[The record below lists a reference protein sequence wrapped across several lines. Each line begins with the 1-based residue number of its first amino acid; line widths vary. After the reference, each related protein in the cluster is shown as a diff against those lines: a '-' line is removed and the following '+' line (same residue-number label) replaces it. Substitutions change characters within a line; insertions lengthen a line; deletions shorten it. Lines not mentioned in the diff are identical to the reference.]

1 MSFVCPST
9 YAFKGASK
17 TQFIFITTICSESVV
32 ELERFVQ
39 DLKDNF
45 RLGIQ
50 KYRVQKLIFDLG
62 LKSSFLTQGSNVRG
76 SKVHIAFGVQKFK
89 VQMSRVQL
97 SGVQKFIQ
105 HLGFKSPGFK
115 CPGFN
120 CLGFKSSFSIWG
132 SKVQGSKVCGSKVQ
146 GSIVLGSKVHL
157 YLRVQTSGVQKSGV
171 QKFIY
176 TLEFKNSWF
185 KRLGS
190 KVKVQLSGV
199 QMFLSHIKNHF
210 YDKLLLGD

>member
-9 YAFKGASK
+9 YAFNDASK

-76 SKVHIAFGVQKFK
+76 SKVHIAFGVQKFR
-89 VQMSRVQL
+89 VQKSRVQK
-97 SGVQKFIQ
+97 SGVQKFIL
-105 HLGFKSPGFK
+105 HLGFKNSRFK

-132 SKVQGSKVCGSKVQ
+132 SKVRGSNVR
-146 GSIVLGSKVHL
+146 GSIVWGSKVHL
-157 YLRVQTSGVQKSGV
+157 AFGVQKSRVQRSVVQKSKVQKSGV
-171 QKFIY
+171 QKFICA
-176 TLEFKNSWF
+176 LGF
-185 KRLGS
+185 KRLE
-190 KVKVQLSGV
+190 
-199 QMFLSHIKNHF
+199 F
-210 YDKLLLGD
+210 